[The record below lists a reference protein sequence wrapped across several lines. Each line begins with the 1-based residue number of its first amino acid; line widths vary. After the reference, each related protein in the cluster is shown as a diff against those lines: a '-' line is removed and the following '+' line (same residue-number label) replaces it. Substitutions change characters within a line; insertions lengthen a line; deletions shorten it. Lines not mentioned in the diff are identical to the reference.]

1 MSIRKPGFSMKL
13 MTTRNCP
20 DAWAIIFYLRH
31 YTRGNPDEFPSV
43 WIEVRCRGKC
53 HEVVS
58 KAPRLAVYV
67 RFAEETWIH
76 AGGMTADGAMAALST
91 VAAAYTRLNELKYD
105 L

>member
-1 MSIRKPGFSMKL
+1 
-13 MTTRNCP
+13 
-20 DAWAIIFYLRH
+20 
-31 YTRGNPDEFPSV
+31 
-43 WIEVRCRGKC
+43 
-53 HEVVS
+53 VS